1 MAPGPEAIARESI
14 DSQLQ
19 EAGWVVQSRNEV
31 NLAAGRGIAVRE
43 FLMAP
48 GHGKADYLLFLDRKA
63 VGAFEAKKTGETLAG
78 VEIQAQ
84 RYAEGLPQTL
94 QAPFRPLPFLY
105 IGTGDETRFLNRLD
119 PIPRT
124 RGVFSVHR
132 PETLAEWLEA
142 EPLNRWVAS
151 WATGTSV
158 TEALPLEGEKPSTL
172 RSRLRAMPPAD
183 LPGLWVNQL
192 EGVRSLEK
200 SLAFGKPR
208 ALIQMATG
216 SGKTILAVT
225 ALYRLIKFGGARR
238 VLFLVDRGNLGEQA
252 EKEFQGYWSPDDH
265 RKFNELYNIQR
276 LTTNTIGSSS
286 KVVISTI
293 QRLYSMLT
301 GAEAPPA
308 DTEEEEEEHGAEFV
322 PPGLP
327 KEAVPVA
334 YNPAIPPEF
343 FDFIVIDECHRSIYT
358 VWRQVLEYF
367 DSFLIG
373 LTATPAKHT
382 FGFFNQNLVMEYSHE
397 KAVADGVNV
406 DFEIYRI
413 RTKITQ
419 GGSTI
424 EASTEPVVGHRDRR
438 TRRMRW
444 EAADEDITYSAEELD
459 RRVVSKD
466 QIRTIIRTLR
476 DKLVPDLYPERK
488 ELPKTLIFA
497 KDDSHAE
504 DIVHIVRE
512 EFGQGNDFC
521 QKITYKTT
529 GKKPKDLIQEFRTS
543 YFPRIAVT
551 VDMIATGTDIR
562 PVEIVAFMRA
572 VQSRVLFEQM
582 KGRGVRIIDPNELQA
597 VTTSARTK
605 DHFVIVDCV
614 GVTEKD
620 LADTLPLDRKPG
632 LSLKSLLDHVA
643 VGGTDPDML
652 SALASRLV
660 RLDRQCEP
668 EDEARIEKESGGIQ
682 LRQITAGILR
692 GLDPDIQVEKARSR
706 FGIPAEAE
714 PTEKQLRVVQDEL
727 LTSATKPLSENPPF
741 RTLLIDLKRQFE
753 QIIDEVSADQLLSAG
768 SSEETKEKAR
778 ALTKSFEQFIRD
790 NKDEIDA
797 LQFFY
802 SQPYSKRL
810 RFEDIKA
817 LAEAIKAPPRSWTP
831 ELLWRA
837 YEALDKDKVRGAS
850 SERLLTDIVSLVR
863 FALHQEGQLVPYPE
877 QVRKRFADWIARQAN
892 RGRHFDRE
900 QLRWLE
906 MIRDHVA
913 TSLEIRAE
921 DFDYAPFV
929 EAGGLGRATQVF
941 GERLE
946 PLLKELNEDLAA

>member
-1 MAPGPEAIARESI
+1 VPGPEAIARQKI
-14 DSQLQ
+14 DAQLL
-19 EAGWVVQSRNEV
+19 EAGWVIQDRNEV
-31 NLAAGRGIAVRE
+31 NLGAGRGIAVRE

-48 GHGKADYLLFLDRKA
+48 GHGKADYLLFLDRRP
-63 VGAFEAKKTGETLAG
+63 VGAFEAKKAGDTLAG

-84 RYAEGLPQTL
+84 RYAEGLPYAL

-105 IGTGDETRFLNRLD
+105 IGTGDETRFVNTLD
-119 PIPRT
+119 PAPRN
-124 RGVFSVHR
+124 RGVFNIHR
-132 PETLAEWLEA
+132 PDTLAEWLEA
-142 EPLNRWVAS
+142 EPLSRWVAAR
-151 WATGTSV
+151 ATETLV
-158 TEALPLEGEKPSTL
+158 AEARLLEGKKPSTL
-172 RSRLRAMPPAD
+172 RARLRAMPPAD

-200 SLAFGKPR
+200 SLANGRPR

-216 SGKTILAVT
+216 SGKTMLAVT

-252 EKEFQGYWSPDDH
+252 EKDFQGYWTPDDH
-265 RKFNELYNIQR
+265 RKFNELYNVQR

-301 GAEAPPA
+301 GVEQPPGA
-308 DTEEEEEEHGAEFV
+308 TEEEEEHGAEFV

-327 KEAVPVA
+327 REAVPVA
-334 YNPAIPPEF
+334 YSAAIPPEF

-367 DSFLIG
+367 DAFLVG

-413 RTKITQ
+413 RTQITQ

-424 EASTEPVVGHRDRR
+424 EASTEPVVGRRDRR

-459 RRVVSKD
+459 RRVVAKD
-466 QIRTIIRTLR
+466 QIRTIVRTFR
-476 DKLVPDLYPERK
+476 DKLVPVLYPERR

-504 DIVHIVRE
+504 DVVHIVRE
-512 EFGQGNDFC
+512 EFGQGNEFC

-529 GKKPKDLIQEFRTS
+529 GKKPKDLIQDFRTS

-562 PVEIVAFMRA
+562 PVEIVVFMRA

-582 KGRGVRIIDPNELQA
+582 KGRGVRIIDPNDLQS

-605 DHFVIVDCV
+605 DHFVVVDCV

-620 LADTLPLDRKPG
+620 LADTQPLDRKPS

-652 SALASRLV
+652 SALASRLA
-660 RLDRQCEP
+660 RLERQCQP
-668 EDEARIEKESGGIQ
+668 EDEARIEKESGGVR
-682 LRQITAGILR
+682 LGQITTGILR
-692 GLDPDIQVEKARSR
+692 GLDPDVQVEEARLQ
-706 FGIPAEAE
+706 FGLPAEAE
-714 PTEKQLRVVQDEL
+714 PTEKQLRMVQDEL
-727 LTSATKPLSENPPF
+727 LTSATKPLAENPPF

-790 NKDEIDA
+790 NKNEIDA

-837 YEALDKDKVRGAS
+837 YEMLDKDNVRGAS

-863 FALHQEGQLVPYPE
+863 FALHQEGELVPYPE
-877 QVRKRFADWIARQAN
+877 QVRKRFAGWMAHQAN
-892 RGRHFDRE
+892 LDRRFTSE
-900 QLRWLE
+900 QMRWLE
-906 MIRDHVA
+906 MMREHVA
-913 TSLEIRAE
+913 TSLEVNVD
-921 DFDYAPFV
+921 DFDYSPFV
-929 EAGGLGRATQVF
+929 EAGGLGKASQVF
-941 GERLE
+941 GGKLE
-946 PLLKELNEDLAA
+946 SLLKEINEALAA

>member
-1 MAPGPEAIARESI
+1 MAPGPEATAREAI
-14 DSQLQ
+14 DAQLL
-19 EAGWVVQSRNEV
+19 EAGWVVQDRNAV
-31 NLAAGRGIAVRE
+31 NLAAGRGIAIRE

-48 GHGKADYLLFLDRKA
+48 GHGKADYLFFLDRKP
-63 VGAFEAKKTGETLAG
+63 VGAFEAKKAGETLTG

-84 RYAEGLPQTL
+84 RYAEGLPHTL

-105 IGTGDETRFLNRLD
+105 IGTGDETCFVNTLD

-124 RGVFSVHR
+124 RRVFSVHR

-142 EPLNRWVAS
+142 ESLDRWVAS
-151 WATGTSV
+151 RATGTSV
-158 TEALPLEGEKPSTL
+158 SEALPLEGEKPSTL
-172 RSRLRAMPPAD
+172 RARLRAMPLTD
-183 LPGLWVNQL
+183 LPGLWANQV
-192 EGVRSLEK
+192 EGVVSLEK
-200 SLAFGKPR
+200 SLAYGKPR

-252 EKEFQGYWSPDDH
+252 EKEFQGYWTPDDH
-265 RKFNELYNIQR
+265 RKFNELYNVQR

-301 GAEAPPA
+301 GVEQPQGDA
-308 DTEEEEEEHGAEFV
+308 EEEDEHGAEFV

-367 DSFLIG
+367 DAFLIG

-382 FGFFNQNLVMEYSHE
+382 FGFFNRNLVMEYSHE

-413 RTKITQ
+413 RTQITQ
-419 GGSTI
+419 AGSTI
-424 EASTEPVVGHRDRR
+424 EASTDPVVGHRDRR
-438 TRRMRW
+438 TRRVRW
-444 EAADEDITYSAEELD
+444 AAADEDITYSAEELD
-459 RRVVSKD
+459 RRVVAKD
-466 QIRTIIRTLR
+466 QIRTIVRTLR
-476 DKLVPDLYPERK
+476 EKLVPDLYPHRR

-512 EFGQGNDFC
+512 EFGQGNEFC

-562 PVEIVAFMRA
+562 PVEIVVFMRA

-582 KGRGVRIIDPNELQA
+582 KGRGVRIIDPNDLQS

-620 LADTLPLDRKPG
+620 LADTQPLDRKPH
-632 LSLKSLLDHVA
+632 LSLKNLLDHVA

-652 SALASRLV
+652 SALASRLA
-660 RLDRQCEP
+660 RLDRQCQP
-668 EDEARIEKESGGIQ
+668 EDEARIAKESRGIS
-682 LRQITAGILR
+682 LSQITAGIIR
-692 GLDPDIQVEKARSR
+692 GLDLDAQVERARSQ
-706 FGIPAEAE
+706 FEIPAGAE
-714 PTEKQLRVVQDEL
+714 PTEKQLRRVQDEL
-727 LTSATKPLSENPPF
+727 LTSATKPLAENPPF
-741 RTLLIDLKRQFE
+741 RTLLVDLKRQFE

-797 LQFFY
+797 LHFFY
-802 SQPYSKRL
+802 SRPYSKRL
-810 RFEDIKA
+810 RFDDIKA
-817 LAEAIKAPPRSWTP
+817 LAEAIEAPPRSWTP

-837 YEALDKDKVRGAS
+837 YETLDKDKVRGAS
-850 SERLLTDIVSLVR
+850 SERLLTDIVSLVQ
-863 FALHQEGQLVPYPE
+863 FALHQQGELVPYPE
-877 QVRKRFADWIARQAN
+877 LVRQRFQKWMAQQG
-892 RGRHFDRE
+892 GRFSTQ
-900 QLRWLE
+900 QLRWLK
-906 MIRDHVA
+906 MMRDHVA
-913 TSLEIRAE
+913 TSLDIDTD
-921 DFDYAPFV
+921 DFDYAPFA
-929 EAGGLGRATQVF
+929 EEGGRGRAEQIF
-941 GERLE
+941 GRDL
-946 PLLKELNEDLAA
+946 PNLIKELNVVLAA